1 MSNANPIDQIL
12 SALRGALPQ
21 DFVADGERNLR
32 AVLSSVFERLD
43 LVTRDEMDVQAA
55 VLGRTRAKL
64 TELEKRIAELDRKS
78 STL

>member
-1 MSNANPIDQIL
+1 MPNASPIDQIL

-32 AVLSSVFERLD
+32 AALNSVFERLD
-43 LVTRDEMDVQAA
+43 LVTRDELDVQEA

-64 TELEKRIAELDRKS
+64 AELERRIAELEQKS
-78 STL
+78 SAP